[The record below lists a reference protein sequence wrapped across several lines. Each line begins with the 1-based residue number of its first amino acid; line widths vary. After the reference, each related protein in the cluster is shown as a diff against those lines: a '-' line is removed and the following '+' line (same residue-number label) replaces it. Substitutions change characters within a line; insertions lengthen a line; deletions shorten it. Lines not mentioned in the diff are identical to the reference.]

1 MNTSDK
7 KAKMADPLAA
17 AHAGGRIVLSAEE
30 LFALSV
36 QLARRI
42 ENDPATLRAL
52 AEARTPM
59 ASRHTGSHAAR
70 ANAESKSALR
80 SPQSDPKLPTTP
92 KADWPPPEAAPCGAP
107 KRSSRGLKSRGLRRT
122 AGSGRSLAGILCS
135 TS

>member
-52 AEARTPM
+52 AEAFGRL
-59 ASRHTGSHAAR
+59 G
-70 ANAESKSALR
+70 E
-80 SPQSDPKLPTTP
+80 
-92 KADWPPPEAAPCGAP
+92 PPYRKPR
-107 KRSSRGLKSRGLRRT
+107 RSSQRRIEERLT
-122 AGSGRSLAGILCS
+122 EPAK
-135 TS
+135 